1 MRWMGRVARMGDG
14 RSVYRLWWKILMK
27 RNHFEDLG
35 ADGNIILKCILKK
48 WDGEAWTLYGLAQ
61 DRGSWPAF
69 VNAVINTR
77 VP

>member
-1 MRWMGRVARMGDG
+1 
-14 RSVYRLWWKILMK
+14 MK